1 MALTTRPQRSAA
13 AANPHTGKKKANG
26 AGKSAAASGSA
37 LSGESDLSD
46 VPSEEDDASEGL
58 SEVDANLETD
68 EEISEEERDLD
79 DTGDFNS
86 PGKKRKSTGAKSREQ
101 PKAKRI
107 AKAKTK
113 TGAFGAG
120 RKGATAGHAKGRA
133 AAAGPKATR
142 RVASTGVRKTVG
154 NKEELNIKED
164 NALFNSVKDPDTALQ
179 STAED
184 WVVTYQVNAG
194 TALSQLVTFFFR
206 CCGCNNEADEHVA
219 QDIDAIV
226 DNLDEIQEAF
236 KKELLPSYPLVSKAA
251 SYKKF
256 RKSLAEFLDR
266 LFQTAA
272 EAEVLYDEVLVET
285 FIAWVSAMSS
295 SSVRAFRHTAT
306 DLALW
311 AIGSLAKVSLELA
324 KERAS
329 AIKAR
334 DAERRK
340 ARGDKSRLTEFE
352 ANVKGIS
359 GRKKRVDDALEELMT
374 SVYVHRYRDSDPNIR
389 TDCVSEL
396 SAWMKVQPEQFM
408 QSSYFRYLGWV
419 LPDTHPDV
427 RIAAI
432 KGISGLYGR
441 GNIPESVRHFTDLFK
456 GRLVEMATGD
466 VDLNVRV
473 ATIGVLVTI
482 DKRGLLEDEQRDSL
496 ASHIFDVEP
505 KIRIAVAGFVAGML
519 DALVEGRESQLGPEP
534 SSEHGQ
540 AFEVYEGELSKLR
553 FKCFAELLV
562 RFAGRLDAA
571 VATQSES
578 QSSAQSGEQA
588 EELSWSLGGLAEGRV
603 GLAVNALW
611 SSVQAV
617 QQWAPL
623 VELLLLD
630 HSATSGDS
638 RTARPAAKKGRGRA
652 AATAE
657 SDTASRQSLYI
668 LASEEEAVLLEALV
682 AILSKT
688 KEQAS
693 AAKESGHAKSKAA
706 QSADAADDDDED
718 DPIKALSKMTRDL
731 IPALPKLFSKYRTDA
746 PRIADILLL
755 PQYIDLDLYVDTQ
768 QISAYEA
775 LWDEV
780 NDQFLRHV
788 EPTLLANAVGS
799 ISHFIETKSL
809 AETNALKLAG
819 LHETLASASRDPM
832 AGREVELATFDETEV
847 HLLAAT
853 MRRMRHLARVTDM
866 SAALEDDDKGQLTRA
881 LDVVLGL
888 AARGRLGY
896 AQEAALVE
904 SALGVLALYIM
915 WKTHAVIQASAE
927 GEETQQALIG
937 PLVDKRTTLLEL
949 MRGYIAGEHPNIAVG
964 VQQEALRHL
973 LDIHIMHGNL
983 AAADDAAVAAAQD
996 AAGGFSTTAARPKMP
1011 ASLRLECSFELQ
1023 EKCGEYVRSELERYA
1038 DELRSETTRHS
1049 NGRAE
1054 DEGKDADS
1062 ESDALSDMEDEGHA
1076 DVRRNKKKGKKA
1088 KTTNGEQAGS
1098 GEASSSRPT
1107 QEFLQRQHQLCQT
1120 LSHFIAAIRLGVLAS
1135 RHAAPVLA
1143 FYGRLGHIFDAS
1155 FKYLVEAL
1163 KEEAIY
1169 VHSPSSACHVV
1180 LSSLKQSFVLFEQDP
1195 TSESENAFVNLARS
1209 LSGALVVRGAHLA
1222 VLKSVPSHALV
1233 ELHTEGCEHV
1243 ISKALRAEQAGNQ
1256 ALKARAIIFWKG
1268 LAQLLPSATGRD
1280 AIRIKAAM
1288 DKLLAEADIEVPP
1301 SAKAWE
1307 PQRSYEKRLVNIASR
1322 SAQLA
1327 KRAQAAK
1334 QASARKPAHE
1344 SDNDVLLGDADRDA
1358 EADQQQDAA
1367 DADLNGLGH
1376 QAQGRPRPQAKRRR
1390 EEDLINE
1397 AEEEEAGDHE
1407 ADLSPPP
1414 LEDSE
1419 LGLLDITADE
1429 VSNAEAARKRQ
1440 KK

>member
-26 AGKSAAASGSA
+26 AGKSAAASASA

-58 SEVDANLETD
+58 SEADANLETD

-86 PGKKRKSTGAKSREQ
+86 PGKKRKSTGAKRRQQ

-113 TGAFGAG
+113 TGAFGVG
-120 RKGATAGHAKGRA
+120 RNGATAGQAKGRA
-133 AAAGPKATR
+133 AAAGPKASR
-142 RVASTGVRKTVG
+142 RVASTGVRKTVS

-272 EAEVLYDEVLVET
+272 EAEVLYDEVLIET

-311 AIGSLAKVSLELA
+311 AIGSLAKVSAELA

-534 SSEHGQ
+534 SSEQTQ

-562 RFAGRLDAA
+562 RFAGPLDAA

-638 RTARPAAKKGRGRA
+638 RTTRPAAKKGRGRA
-652 AATAE
+652 AVTAE
-657 SDTASRQSLYI
+657 SDAASRQSLYI

-706 QSADAADDDDED
+706 QGADAADDDDED
-718 DPIKALSKMTRDL
+718 DPIKALAKMTRDL

-755 PQYIDLDLYVDTQ
+755 PQYIDLDLY
-768 QISAYEA
+768 
-775 LWDEV
+775 
-780 NDQFLRHV
+780 
-788 EPTLLANAVGS
+788 
-799 ISHFIETKSL
+799 
-809 AETNALKLAG
+809 
-819 LHETLASASRDPM
+819 
-832 AGREVELATFDETEV
+832 
-847 HLLAAT
+847 
-853 MRRMRHLARVTDM
+853 
-866 SAALEDDDKGQLTRA
+866 DDDKGQLTRA

-927 GEETQQALIG
+927 GEETQSALIG

-949 MRGYIAGEHPNIAVG
+949 MRGYIARDHPNIAVG

-1011 ASLRLECSFELQ
+1011 ASLRLECSSELQ

-1049 NGRAE
+1049 NGGAE
-1054 DEGKDADS
+1054 DEGKDAGS
-1062 ESDALSDMEDEGHA
+1062 ESDALTDVEDEGHA
-1076 DVRRNKKKGKKA
+1076 DARRNKKKGKKA
-1088 KTTNGEQAGS
+1088 KTINGEQAGS
-1098 GEASSSRPT
+1098 GEGSSSRPT
-1107 QEFLQRQHQLCQT
+1107 QKFLQRQHQLCQT

-1233 ELHTEGCEHV
+1233 QLHTEGCEHV

-1288 DKLLAEADIEVPP
+1288 DKLLADADIEVPP

-1344 SDNDVLLGDADRDA
+1344 SDNDMLLGDADEGA
-1358 EADQQQDAA
+1358 EAGEQQDAA
-1367 DADLNGLGH
+1367 DADLDGLGH

-1390 EEDLINE
+1390 EEDLIDE
-1397 AEEEEAGDHE
+1397 AEEEDAGDQE

-1419 LGLLDITADE
+1419 VGLLDITADE